1 MEEKDIKF
9 YLKVEEI
16 LKEIKELIRQNVKL
30 TEITKKKIYLKP
42 RIF

>member
-42 RIF
+42 GIF